1 MNDMNL
7 TTRVDVKAIVDIW
20 KGISFEGM
28 ASFQNEEYRRDRYVI
43 PVQTYDWFG
52 NPADKVV
59 SNTNQS
65 LIYPT
70 DVLNI
75 KDIHNPAYLMQA
87 NNMQYQYYSA
97 LLKYKRTFAKVHNVE
112 AMAGINAEK
121 WVQKKMVTAR
131 EKMERYRCV

>member
-1 MNDMNL
+1 M
-7 TTRVDVKAIVDIW
+7 
-20 KGISFEGM
+20 
-28 ASFQNEEYRRDRYVI
+28 
-43 PVQTYDWFG
+43 DWFG

-131 EKMERYRCV
+131 EKMEDTGCMI

>member
-1 MNDMNL
+1 M
-7 TTRVDVKAIVDIW
+7 KAIVDNFG
-20 KGISFEGM
+20 KESVFEGM

-87 NNMQYQYYSA
+87 NNMQYQYYS
-97 LLKYKRTFAKVHNVE
+97 F
-112 AMAGINAEK
+112 
-121 WVQKKMVTAR
+121 WQSVQLYQNPHQYSLMYCPSLNTHLTGFHTCPVR
-131 EKMERYRCV
+131 QYHEL